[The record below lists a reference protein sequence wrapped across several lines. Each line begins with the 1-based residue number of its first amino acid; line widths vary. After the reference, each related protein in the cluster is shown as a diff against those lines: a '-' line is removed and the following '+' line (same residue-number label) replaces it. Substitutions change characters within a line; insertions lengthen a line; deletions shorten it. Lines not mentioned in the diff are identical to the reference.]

1 MNIKLIE
8 GNYDSKEALALL
20 TEIIHVK
27 IRFQENKISG
37 QCSEENI
44 KFRENRIKQ
53 LQKSLFDAREFVE
66 HKGDTISLKS
76 FIEVD

>member
-8 GNYDSKEALALL
+8 GSYSSKDALELL

-44 KFRENRIKQ
+44 KSRENRIKY
-53 LQKSLFDAREFVE
+53 LQKCLFDAREFVE
-66 HKGDTISLKS
+66 RKGSNISLK
-76 FIEVD
+76 FIIEVD

>member
-8 GNYDSKEALALL
+8 GSYSSKDALELL

-37 QCSEENI
+37 KCSEENI
-44 KFRENRIKQ
+44 KSRENRIKQ
-53 LQKSLFDAREFVE
+53 LQKSLFDVREFVE
-66 HKGDTISLKS
+66 RKGSNISLES
-76 FIEVD
+76 FIEVG

>member
-8 GNYDSKEALALL
+8 GSYSSKDALELL

-44 KFRENRIKQ
+44 KSRENRIKY

-66 HKGDTISLKS
+66 RKGSNISLK
-76 FIEVD
+76 FIIEVD